1 MLTQRRSTYTDVLEK
16 VVTPTALILVDGDTV
31 KTYLNAD
38 VEFTDESAND
48 NVEAIWDL
56 IKNRKVFHLVVP
68 HSTTLITVEAHRY
81 RNPGFESIKKGEA
94 LIIKTLGHRILAKTY
109 MSARKH
115 GYPIRIFE
123 HETDALSWFD
133 CLREKEINN

>member
-38 VEFTDESAND
+38 VEFTDESANQ
-48 NVEAIWDL
+48 NVEAVWDL

-68 HSTTLITVEAHRY
+68 DSTTLITVEAHRY
-81 RNPGFESIKKGEA
+81 RNVGFESIKKAEA

-109 MSARKH
+109 MSVRKQ
-115 GYPIRIFE
+115 GYPIRVFE
-123 HETDALSWFD
+123 HETDAIHWFD
-133 CLREKEINN
+133 SLREKEINN